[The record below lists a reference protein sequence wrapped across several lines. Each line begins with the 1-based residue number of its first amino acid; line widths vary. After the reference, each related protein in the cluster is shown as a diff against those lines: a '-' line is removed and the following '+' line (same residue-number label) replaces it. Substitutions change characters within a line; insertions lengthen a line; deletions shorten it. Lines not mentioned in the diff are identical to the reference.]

1 MSRNSP
7 RLTHLLFADDSL
19 LFCRATEQE
28 CNNILEI
35 LDVYGSFSGQQ
46 INRNKTT
53 IFFSKLTS
61 EEIREHIKQ
70 ALGVP
75 KIKPYEKYLGLPS
88 FVGRKKKASF
98 NFIKEKVW
106 RKLLGWEEN
115 YSHRLGERS

>member
-1 MSRNSP
+1 M
-7 RLTHLLFADDSL
+7 
-19 LFCRATEQE
+19 
-28 CNNILEI
+28 
-35 LDVYGSFSGQQ
+35 YGSFSGQQ

-88 FVGRKKKASF
+88 FVGRK
-98 NFIKEKVW
+98 
-106 RKLLGWEEN
+106 RKPVSILLRRGFGGSCKGGRKN
-115 YSHRLGERS
+115 YSHRLEERF